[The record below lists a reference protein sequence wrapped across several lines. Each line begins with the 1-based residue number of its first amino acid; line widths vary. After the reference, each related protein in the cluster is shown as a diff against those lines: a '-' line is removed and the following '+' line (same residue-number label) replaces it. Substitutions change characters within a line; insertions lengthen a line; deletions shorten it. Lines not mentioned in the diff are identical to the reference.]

1 MPKTQFKRGAWKAPV
16 ELRAHRSGLIAFGVM
31 AVLLL
36 LLGRAENSVVDQVRT
51 DAADVASTVIAAGS
65 DAAGWVA
72 GGVDAVAHA
81 VFLYGENDRLRAENN
96 ELLLWRAKAM
106 ELERQVRSFESI
118 LNISYVPIEGVVTAS
133 VIAETGGPFSR
144 AIVVKAGHDRGVRP
158 GDAALD
164 RYGLVGRVIDVGR
177 TSSRVLLL
185 TDTTSH
191 VPVVIEPGGIR
202 AVLSGD
208 ADGRPQ
214 IQFLPIDARL
224 QEGAAI
230 VTSGDGGVLPPGL
243 PVGVVT
249 LKDKS
254 PAARLYADIARVEVV
269 ALKRYEFQDD
279 LDIPALPPPEFET
292 PVFPAEGDA
301 VAANPAPR
309 VE

>member
-16 ELRAHRSGLIAFGVM
+16 ELRAHQTGLIVFGTL
-31 AVLLL
+31 ALLLL

-51 DAADVASTVIAAGS
+51 EAADVASSVIGAGAGAAH
-65 DAAGWVA
+65 WVG

-81 VFLYGENDRLRAENN
+81 VFLYGENDRLRTQND
-96 ELLLWRAKAM
+96 ELLAWRAKAM

-144 AIVVKAGHDRGVRP
+144 AIVVKAGHEQGVRA

-164 RYGLVGRVIDVGR
+164 RYGLVGRVVGVGKS
-177 TSSRVLLL
+177 SSRVLLL

-191 VPVVIEPGGIR
+191 VPVVVEPGGIR

-208 ADGRPQ
+208 ANGLPQ
-214 IQFLPIDARL
+214 LQFLPLDANL

-230 VTSGDGGVLPPGL
+230 LTSGDGGVLPPGL

-249 LKDKS
+249 LKGDA
-254 PAARLYADIARVEVV
+254 PAARLYADIARIEVV
-269 ALKRYEFQDD
+269 ALKRYEFLDD
-279 LDIPALPPPEFET
+279 VDVPSLPPPVFPD
-292 PVFPAEGDA
+292 PVFPEEPDVASNPIPAAE
-301 VAANPAPR
+301 
-309 VE
+309 